1 MIPFVTIEL
10 DKPRRLR
17 FGMAA
22 MVEFEQLTGKKL
34 LELDDDL
41 SFETTAQALW
51 VMLRQDEPE
60 LTFAGAC
67 ALIDDHAESLTDV
80 IQTVVRAIQAAFPD
94 SKKSKNVKAP
104 TARKSS

>member
-60 LTFAGAC
+60 LTFAEAC
-67 ALIDDHAESLTDV
+67 ALVDEHAGSLTDV
-80 IQTVVRAIQAAFPD
+80 LKAVTRAIFAAI
-94 SKKSKNVKAP
+94 SSKKKSKNVATP
-104 TARKSS
+104 TAPKNS